1 MSCNCDLLDAGG
13 HARHSAE
20 VASRLGCGIGVTN
33 QYPTSGPVRSM
44 DDLAANAFK
53 FDEEIAGFLVLTST
67 ECRWD
72 TVPVGP

>member
-1 MSCNCDLLDAGG
+1 
-13 HARHSAE
+13 
-20 VASRLGCGIGVTN
+20 
-33 QYPTSGPVRSM
+33 M